1 MVACL
6 EEIAF
11 RMGLISASQLE
22 ALAAPL
28 QKNSYGQYLLA
39 LLQDGKSK

>member
-11 RMGLISASQLE
+11 RMNYITAGDLE
-22 ALAAPL
+22 RLARAMDTS
-28 QKNSYGQYLLA
+28 SYGQYLLQVLEEDA
-39 LLQDGKSK
+39 